1 MMLERCVRMKNMTVG
16 SPSRLILLFTI
27 PLIIGNIL
35 QQMYSFIDTLIVGRT
50 LGVNALAAVGS
61 TGSLMFLLIGIV
73 MGLTNGFAIIAGHHY
88 GAGDTDNVRRSVAAS
103 LILSIICS
111 VLLTAGSMLLSRPLL
126 EWMQTPPEILPD
138 ASVFLTIICAGT
150 GAFLFLNLLS
160 NLSRAFGNS
169 RTPLYFLLLSTILNV
184 VLELLFLLGFGWGIA
199 GAAAATILAIALTT
213 IIYLVY
219 FLRSDRLFR
228 FHRQDWLPAP
238 SVWFTHLRT
247 GCSMAFQSSTVA
259 VGAIILQT
267 SLNQFGATAIA
278 AYSAAQKIDAIANM
292 PMMSFGMAMAAYT
305 AQNFG
310 AQKLSRIKDGVRA
323 CIRMSVSFALIIG
336 LINMTCGPFLVSLF
350 VGSEEQEVIELAQ
363 IYLNRTGLAYFVL
376 ALLFIYR
383 YTLQG
388 LGKNAVPTLSG
399 FIELAVR
406 IFAAVVIASYFGYSG
421 LCLSAPLSWTLAC
434 IPLAIAYYV
443 TIRTLFPRT
452 ER

>member
-1 MMLERCVRMKNMTVG
+1 MKNLTVG
-16 SPSRLILLFTI
+16 SPSCLILTFTI

-35 QQMYSFIDTLIVGRT
+35 QQMYSFLDTLIVGRT

-88 GAGDTDNVRRSVAAS
+88 GAGDTDSVRRSVAAS
-103 LILSIICS
+103 LILSLICS
-111 VLLTAGSMLLSRPLL
+111 AVLTAGSMLLSRPLL
-126 EWMQTPPEILPD
+126 EWMQTPPEILAD
-138 ASVFLTIICAGT
+138 AVTFLTIICAGT

-169 RTPLYFLLLSTILNV
+169 RTPLWFLLLSTILNV
-184 VLELLFLLGFGWGIA
+184 ILELLFLLIFGWGIA
-199 GAAAATILAIALTT
+199 GAAFATILAIALTAV
-213 IIYLVY
+213 IYLIF
-219 FLRSDRLFR
+219 FLRSDTLFR
-228 FHRQDWLPAP
+228 FRREDWRSAP
-238 SVWFTHLRT
+238 SACLSQLRV

-259 VGAIILQT
+259 IGSIILQT

-292 PMMSFGMAMAAYT
+292 PMMSFGMTMAAYT

-310 AQKLSRIKDGVRA
+310 AQKLDRIKDGVRA
-323 CIRMSVSFALIIG
+323 CIRMSVSFALVMG
-336 LINMTCGPFLVSLF
+336 LINMTCGPSLVSLF
-350 VGSEEQEVIELAQ
+350 VGSKEKDVIDLAQ

-388 LGKNAVPTLSG
+388 LGKNGVPALSG

-406 IFAAVVIASYFGYSG
+406 IFAATVIASYLGYSG

-434 IPLAIAYYV
+434 IPLALAYYL
-443 TIRTLFPRT
+443 TMRTLT
-452 ER
+452 ASNEK